1 MTGAVIAT
9 SPDAR
14 PPSSTSVYAHG
25 APKQPSRHQQPHLRG
40 STPQKSRTVLGNI
53 TNTSRWQG
61 QNPSATAIKSLVIS
75 KPFLQQPHR
84 EDVRRDGSNNVTDSI
99 LNQPDLRLPA
109 SRSMDLPSVAK
120 AILTSKNPSKR
131 SSIGTVQSNDPIWSS
146 IASLERD
153 RIHGQQSKWPS
164 SASNLDQRRTVS
176 DSSHKTIGSLGS
188 SKSSNTTKRRK
199 RMSWLGSV
207 WSGFGGKTFEDED
220 TEVEVEPEW
229 ADELRHKYE
238 GTPKPRLSLDTLLGP
253 MLWQSSNTNAGARLE
268 VPLRADADQASIT
281 DDEGSD
287 DVHTREDDTEQG
299 QVLRADVVQLTRLD
313 TPPSLTKKTSVGVVP
328 PRLYETAPTPS
339 PPQCK
344 RRGSA
349 TITRDED
356 EEDQALVFGT
366 FFGSPLKLGSWSAGA
381 QFECDNDDDDET
393 QEDVDDDAESK
404 VERPTLPP
412 LTSTYL
418 PDDPTA
424 LPFPTSCTSTYL
436 SSYLSSISH
445 HPRTAPSIPR
455 VESDPPL
462 LQHLRP
468 LTPSHWNHRATPDKN
483 LRTKNSESSLFTWDL
498 KNLPAPHTPR
508 EQAMGL
514 RVGWRDLITPSFGLE
529 AKAKSGVKGK
539 KGREKWGAVD
549 GPIER
554 SSSRN
559 TTRSALGRVEEDEEE
574 DRDDVSTMWGQGWT
588 GNRSASRMS
597 YATGYSG
604 RSKASSRWSF
614 LGRHGGSQSWE
625 ENGGEGFTKKLKRRS
640 LSLLRLARDTEQP
653 REDERLQNWVAVVVR

>member
-9 SPDAR
+9 STDAR
-14 PPSSTSVYAHG
+14 PSLTSVVAHG

-40 STPQKSRTVLGNI
+40 STPNKSRTVLGTI

-61 QNPSATAIKSLVIS
+61 QNSSATAIKSLVIS

-84 EDVRRDGSNNVTDSI
+84 EVVRRDGSNNVTDSI
-99 LNQPDLRLPA
+99 LIQPDLRLPA

-120 AILTSKNPSKR
+120 AILTPKNSSKR
-131 SSIGTVQSNDPIWSS
+131 SSVGTVQPNDPTRTL
-146 IASLERD
+146 IASSERD
-153 RIHGQQSKWPS
+153 RIHAQTLKWPS
-164 SASNLDQRRTVS
+164 SASKLDQRRTVS
-176 DSSHKTIGSLGS
+176 DSSHTTVGSLGS
-188 SKSSNTTKRRK
+188 SKSSNTTKRKK
-199 RMSWLGSV
+199 RTSWLGSV

-229 ADELRHKYE
+229 ADELRDEDE
-238 GTPKPRLSLDTLLGP
+238 GTPKPRLSLDTLMGP
-253 MLWQSSNTNAGARLE
+253 MLWQSSNASAGGRLE
-268 VPLRADADQASIT
+268 VPSRADADQASIT

-299 QVLRADVVQLTRLD
+299 QVLQADVVQLTRLD
-313 TPPSLTKKTSVGVVP
+313 TPPSLTKKTSVGLVP

-339 PPQCK
+339 PPQWK

-349 TITRDED
+349 TITCNED

-366 FFGSPLKLGSWSAGA
+366 FLGSPLRLRSWNTRA
-381 QFECDNDDDDET
+381 QFECDNDDDDDI
-393 QEDVDDDAESK
+393 QEDVDDDAESE

-412 LTSTYL
+412 LTPTYL

-445 HPRTAPSIPR
+445 HPHTPPSIPR

-468 LTPSHWNHRATPDKN
+468 LTPSHWNRRATPDKI

-529 AKAKSGVKGK
+529 GKAKSGVKGK
-539 KGREKWGAVD
+539 KGRGKWGVVD

-554 SSSRN
+554 SASRN
-559 TTRSALGRVEEDEEE
+559 TTRSALARVEENDE
-574 DRDDVSTMWGQGWT
+574 DKRDDASTMWGQGGT
-588 GNRSASRMS
+588 GDRSASRMS

-625 ENGGEGFTKKLKRRS
+625 ENGGEGFAKKFKRRN
-640 LSLLRLARDTEQP
+640 LSLLRLGRDTKLP
-653 REDERLQNWVAVVVR
+653 KEDERLQSWVAVVVG